1 MLSNIIQSLNRNILT
16 LLLAVFCI
24 AIFVF
29 GVSCTDFSDKK
40 EVKSV
45 GDEKFPDMEIH
56 TFFREMFVGD
66 IKSMD
71 VFATNAKMYTANNEV
86 ELYSTYG
93 LLYENDIV
101 TSSMKADKAIIDEDT
116 LYTKL
121 YSNVILITSNNTKLY
136 TDYIE
141 WDNNKRYFTT
151 KEPVRIVQP
160 DGSWLTGVGMEGD
173 MNLENITVYNEEDEG
188 YSDSVPATE

>member
-1 MLSNIIQSLNRNILT
+1 MLSNIIQSLNRNIFT
-16 LLLAVFCI
+16 LLLAVFCM
-24 AIFVF
+24 AIFF
-29 GVSCTDFSDKK
+29 LGVSCTDFSDNK

-45 GDEKFPDMEIH
+45 EDEKFPDMEIH
-56 TFFREMFVGD
+56 TFFREMFVD
-66 IKSMD
+66 NIKSMD
-71 VFATNAKMYTANNEV
+71 VFATNAKMYEGHDEI

-93 LLYENDIV
+93 LIYENDIV
-101 TSSMKADKAIIDEDT
+101 TSSMKADKAVIDEST

-121 YSNVILITSNNTKLY
+121 YSNVILITSNDTKLY